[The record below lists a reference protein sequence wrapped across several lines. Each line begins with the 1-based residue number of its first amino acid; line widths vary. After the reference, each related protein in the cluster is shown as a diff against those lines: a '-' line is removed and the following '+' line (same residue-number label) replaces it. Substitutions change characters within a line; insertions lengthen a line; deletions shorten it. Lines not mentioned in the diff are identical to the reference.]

1 MYSNKKNTM
10 AKAIFIDNDVNETV
24 IEVPKHLVIINE
36 LTEVMA
42 ENGLMGDDD
51 EEEFGTSSFDR
62 GYQFLEE
69 ELTEIFCK
77 EKNVDSKN
85 YYAEMLILSD
95 DDIENEVE
103 LKVNIL
109 YLV

>member
-1 MYSNKKNTM
+1 M
-10 AKAIFIDNDVNETV
+10 AKAIFIDNDVNETI
-24 IEVPKHLVIINE
+24 IEVPKHLIIINE

-42 ENGLMGDDD
+42 GNELMDDNKD
-51 EEEFGTSSFDR
+51 ESGISTFDR

-77 EKNVDSKN
+77 EKNVVSEN

-95 DDIENEVE
+95 DDIKNDVE

-109 YLV
+109 YIE